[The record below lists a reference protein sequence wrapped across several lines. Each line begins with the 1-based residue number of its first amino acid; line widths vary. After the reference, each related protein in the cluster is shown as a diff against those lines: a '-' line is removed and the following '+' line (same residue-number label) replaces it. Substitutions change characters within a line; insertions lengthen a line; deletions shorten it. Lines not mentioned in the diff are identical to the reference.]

1 MFDEFLSGGV
11 FIKIKI
17 KGSLKNI
24 DEFEEYKI
32 DTTAIKNKD
41 TISYLSDNTKYKLK
55 IKNTVTLIRETDEFI
70 HYMEFIQNKTT
81 TTKYFIKSLNS
92 ELSIDIITDKLDISD
107 NYLLIEYTT
116 KENNT
121 KYIYKLEMSDNL

>member
-24 DEFEEYKI
+24 TENEEYKI

-41 TISYLSDNTKYKLK
+41 TISYLKDNTKYKLK
-55 IKNTVTLIRETDEFI
+55 IKDTLTLIRETDEFI
-70 HYMEFIQNKTT
+70 HYMEFIKNKKIE
-81 TTKYFIKSLNS
+81 TKYYIKSLNS
-92 ELSIDIITDKLDISD
+92 ELSIEITTDKLDISD

-116 KENNT
+116 IENNN
-121 KYIYKLEMSDNL
+121 KYIYKLEMSDDL